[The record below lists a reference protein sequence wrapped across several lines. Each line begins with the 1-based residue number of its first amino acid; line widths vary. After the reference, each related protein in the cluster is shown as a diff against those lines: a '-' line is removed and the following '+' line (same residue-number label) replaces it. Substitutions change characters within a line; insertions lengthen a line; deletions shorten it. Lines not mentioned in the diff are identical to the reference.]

1 MFYRAV
7 RGGTLRENTVIN

>member
-7 RGGTLRENTVIN
+7 RGGTLRGNTVIN